1 MTCGVSMTTCVSV
14 PFVRPARGV
23 SRRPGS
29 RPVVQAKPVATRG
42 TTLACSK
49 TPTVDETTLDAIR
62 HRAAHGALP
71 GASPFPLLT
80 NRGSTYYSHVS
91 PGVCDACANSWQ
103 ARSAWVVLLLGQL
116 PSHRANLH
124 RTFKQVGAGTLG
136 NDFTDRY
143 EEWEEAYVEYLEG
156 ISSSDESEQPEPNQ
170 GATLLDMVDEKERLL
185 RRFGIDDL
193 FAGMKAQENAVAAAL
208 FGVLANEIDGI
219 WQPTEGSLQLK
230 KGPVSDAADDEEK
243 QKRLALQT
251 VLEVRIGGFP
261 NQPTTVCRLSAPNYV
276 ILMALQD

>member
-1 MTCGVSMTTCVSV
+1 
-14 PFVRPARGV
+14 
-23 SRRPGS
+23 
-29 RPVVQAKPVATRG
+29 
-42 TTLACSK
+42 
-49 TPTVDETTLDAIR
+49 
-62 HRAAHGALP
+62 
-71 GASPFPLLT
+71 
-80 NRGSTYYSHVS
+80 
-91 PGVCDACANSWQ
+91 
-103 ARSAWVVLLLGQL
+103 VVLLLGQL

-124 RTFKQVGAGTLG
+124 RTFQQVGAGTLG

-243 QKRLALQT
+243 QKRFALQT
-251 VLEVRIGGFP
+251 VLQVRIGGFP

-276 ILMALQD
+276 IHMALQD